1 MSESALHGTDE
12 LLYAIDA
19 AYADDW
25 PSGFSDDYAVMECL
39 GESQGCDTFLVLG
52 TSGEQLVAKRYDK
65 AVWNIDPSDDILQ
78 KLDHP
83 ALPRHVASYE
93 DEGRAVSVR
102 TYIEG
107 SPLDRYA
114 RENYLDEQEIARL
127 VASLCDVLAYLHH
140 RPEPII
146 HRDIKPENVI
156 VRPNG
161 SVALIDFDIART
173 YRAGNEADTVFF
185 GTRAYAAPE
194 QYGFSQT
201 DSRSDI
207 YSFGVLLRFLLT
219 NSVRVNDKVKVYKPL
234 QKVIDRCTAFAPE
247 KRYRNI
253 DETIRDLRR
262 ANPKS
267 QSFLALRTA
276 VVVLLIVAT
285 VGLAGFEI
293 FKQVT
298 YSPFKD
304 GSIVPSVMPDEE
316 RQADAVKYMQDKF
329 GTHIFDDTSEY
340 MTIGMTRDVLKEVYG
355 MDEAYVN
362 GGNPADPP
370 EESPDWFFPWQ
381 LNDEQYI
388 DPDQLEYVVTKV
400 YWPDVVTDWTVLKED
415 PGMYPGCYLAEKWCE
430 DHDIMLG
437 VNRPE
442 ELSRGEAAIAFANAD
457 RVYEA
462 MKEMEKE

>member
-1 MSESALHGTDE
+1 MSDTGRF
-12 LLYAIDA
+12 A
-19 AYADDW
+19 AEIKEMFSSY
-25 PSGFSDDYAVMECL
+25 GFPDGFLSDFDQLECL
-39 GESQGCDTFLVLG
+39 AHHQHRETYLVKDRR
-52 TSGEQLVAKRYDK
+52 SGELCIAKCYDTPDFDFTE
-65 AVWNIDPSDDILQ
+65 VGDILS

-83 ALPRHVASYE
+83 GIPKYR
-93 DEGRAVSVR
+93 GRYANDSMVCIVR
-102 TYIEG
+102 EYIEG
-107 SPLDRYA
+107 TPLDRYA
-114 RENYLDEQEIARL
+114 AENMLSREEVTDICIKIAEMLSFLHGQEPP
-127 VASLCDVLAYLHH
+127 V
-140 RPEPII
+140 I

-156 VRPNG
+156 VREDG
-161 SVALIDFDIART
+161 SVCLIDFDIART
-173 YRAGNEADTVFF
+173 FKDTEEHDTVFF
-185 GTRAYAAPE
+185 GTKGYAAPE